1 MLQRGVGVQDRVV
14 RLHDGGG
21 HLGGGVDG
29 EPQLGL
35 LAVVHGEPLHQQGGK
50 PRPGT
55 SPEAVKHEETLE
67 TARIVRHATDAVQ
80 GYLKYGQKFK

>member
-35 LAVVHGEPLHQQGGK
+35 LAVVHGQSLHQQGGK
-50 PRPGT
+50 PRPGAA
-55 SPEAVKHEETLE
+55 PETVKHEETLE
-67 TARIVRHATDAVQ
+67 TARIVSHATDAVQ
-80 GYLKYGQKFK
+80 SDLEYGRK